1 MSLEAFATR
10 QVTRQKGF
18 EFLRQN
24 ISTADKPTPS
34 RLLTVIAKDK
44 RRKKL
49 CMCTELKVKKRE
61 RQSGARSVM

>member
-1 MSLEAFATR
+1 MVASHAVPTALQMSLEAFATR
-10 QVTRQKGF
+10 QVTHQKGF

-34 RLLTVIAKDK
+34 RSLTVMAKDK

-49 CMCTELKVKKRE
+49 CMCI
-61 RQSGARSVM
+61 